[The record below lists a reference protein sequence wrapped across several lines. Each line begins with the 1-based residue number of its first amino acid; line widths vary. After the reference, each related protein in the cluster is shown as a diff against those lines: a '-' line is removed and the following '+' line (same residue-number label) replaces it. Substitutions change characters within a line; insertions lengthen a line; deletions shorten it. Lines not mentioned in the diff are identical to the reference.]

1 MFLIMSL
8 LFLNTKSK
16 EFMRGNVFTKNFLMS
31 AIIALFVSDA
41 YAQGTSTSTTAEN
54 FNNVGGSGAAFQKVW
69 AGARSAG
76 MAGGFSALSNDIYS
90 IYWNPAGIARTQG
103 ISAGAA
109 YTSWFGNINYNFI
122 GAIVPIS
129 EKFRAGISLTV
140 MDYGN
145 LRASTLE
152 NDANRGNFNAN
163 DLAFGVTIAGAMTER
178 FSFGA
183 TVKYLRNAILDM
195 SADGIGFDAGS
206 LYQTDFY
213 KMKIS
218 LALTNLGPDRSFSGN
233 SLSILASQDRLNTT
247 NEDLDARLATSGFPL
262 PLNFKIGLAT
272 DVFQGEMDDQ
282 QLNVAF
288 DFTESTDGPQRYNL
302 GAEYVYSSIV
312 AIRAGYAFN
321 HDQLGLGLGAGY
333 KYKSDDFLGNIDYA
347 FNTSRNFGG
356 IHTVSIVATFP

>member
-1 MFLIMSL
+1 MI
-8 LFLNTKSK
+8 
-16 EFMRGNVFTKNFLMS
+16 GNVLKKHFYIS
-31 AIIALFVSDA
+31 AILVLFAVSS
-41 YAQGTSTSTTAEN
+41 YSQGTSTGTTAEN

-76 MAGGFSALSNDIYS
+76 MAGGFSALANDVYS
-90 IYWNPAGIARTQG
+90 IYWNPAGIAQTKG

-109 YTSWFGNINYNFI
+109 FTSWYGNISYNYI
-122 GAIVPIS
+122 GAVVPIS
-129 EKFRAGISLTV
+129 EKFRAGMSLVV

-145 LRASTLE
+145 LKAATLK

-163 DLAFGVTIAGAMTER
+163 DLAFGITIAGAMTER

-183 TVKYLRNAILDM
+183 TAKYLRNAILDL

-218 LALTNLGPDRSFSGN
+218 LALSNLGPDRSFSGN
-233 SLSILASQDRLNTT
+233 SLSILATQSELNTT
-247 NEDLDARLATSGFPL
+247 NDELDARLATSAFPL

-272 DVFQGEMDDQ
+272 DVFQGEMQDQ

-288 DFTESTDGPQRYNL
+288 DFTESTDGPQRYNI

-312 AIRAGYAFN
+312 ALRAGYAFN

-333 KYKSDDFLGNIDYA
+333 KYKSDDFIGNIDYA

-356 IHTVSIVATFP
+356 IHTVSILAVFP